1 MQLADRSSVLPNKSW
16 VLLLGSHR
24 SVILLSLLCA
34 AGCTLWQQVHGH
46 CGAVASASRRAQCA
60 LCPLPRGRWKYSTL
74 LHMHEHSP
82 SIHCWHPGCFS
93 WMPPAKTIQ
102 ADTPKV
108 AATQAFP

>member
-1 MQLADRSSVLPNKSW
+1 MQQAERSSVLPDKSW

-60 LCPLPRGRWKYSTL
+60 LCPLPRGGWKYSTL

-82 SIHCWHPGCFS
+82 SIQCSHTGCFS
-93 WMPPAKTIQ
+93 CMRPAKTMQ
-102 ADTPKV
+102 AVPNKL